1 VTNEQM
7 NVAIGLALGLEIER
21 KTRRGNPCPNGV
33 EYWYLL
39 EHHGGVQTWRKLPNY
54 CTDLNEM
61 HEAEKVLQDDQ
72 REVFY
77 PRNLGAWQRP
87 FNVIYATARQRA
99 EAFLRTV
106 GKWEATTEDSS
117 VVEKEVQQ

>member
-1 VTNEQM
+1 MTNEQI
-7 NVAIGLALGLEIER
+7 NAAIAEVCGWTEIGSCDCGFKISGMPPYR
-21 KTRRGNPCPNGV
+21 SAHKKHIPD
-33 EYWYLL
+33 
-39 EHHGGVQTWRKLPNY
+39 Y
-54 CTDLNEM
+54 CADLNAM

-87 FNVIYATARQRA
+87 FNVIYATAHQRA

-106 GKWEATTEDSS
+106 GKWE
-117 VVEKEVQQ
+117 EVQP